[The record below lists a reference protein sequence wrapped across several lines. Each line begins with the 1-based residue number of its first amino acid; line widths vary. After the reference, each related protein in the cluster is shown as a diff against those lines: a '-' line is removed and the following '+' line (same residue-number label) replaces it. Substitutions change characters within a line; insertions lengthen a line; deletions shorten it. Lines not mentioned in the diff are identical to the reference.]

1 VLRRLGDDV
10 PLAGEVALDAKRAD
24 AALRA
29 LLPRVPGVA
38 DVAALAEGIIRIA
51 EAKMVGAIKEIS
63 IAKGHDPRDFALVAY
78 GGAGP
83 VPAAFIAEEL
93 EMPRVIVPPAPGNFS
108 AFGSL
113 ISDLRRD
120 YVRTR
125 LTHTR
130 RDAFDEVARLFAEME
145 GEARADLE
153 AEGIAPE
160 RITLTRTVGMRYVGQ
175 SWELLVRV
183 PDDATSMSALEAAF
197 QRGHERR
204 YGHARDAAAEIVN
217 FRLAAAGAVPKPTL
231 PRWSVTGTIASAQRA
246 ERAAYF
252 GSETLRTP
260 VYARDRLPGGVP
272 VTGPAIVEE
281 MGATTVVPPGWKAT
295 VGTWGELVLERR
307 TV

>member
-1 VLRRLGDDV
+1 V
-10 PLAGEVALDAKRAD
+10 
-24 AALRA
+24 
-29 LLPRVPGVA
+29 
-38 DVAALAEGIIRIA
+38 RIA
-51 EAKMVGAIKEIS
+51 VARMVGAIKEIS

-83 VPAAFIAEEL
+83 VHAAFIAEEL
-93 EMPRVIVPPAPGNFS
+93 EMRRVIVPPAPGNFS

-130 RDAFDEVARLFAEME
+130 RDDFAGVARIFDELAR
-145 GEARADLE
+145 EARTDLA
-153 AEGIAPE
+153 AEGITPE
-160 RITLTRTVGMRYVGQ
+160 NIALTRSLGMRYVGQ

-183 PDDATSMSALEAAF
+183 PDDADSMTSLETAF
-197 QRGHERR
+197 RRGHERR
-204 YGHARDAAAEIVN
+204 YGHARDGAAEIVN
-217 FRLAAAGAVPKPTL
+217 FRVAAAGAVAKPAL
-231 PRWSVTGTIASAQRA
+231 PRWPVTGMLAQARRT
-246 ERAAYF
+246 ERQAYF
-252 GSETLRTP
+252 GGDAMQAP

-281 MGATTVVPPGWKAT
+281 MGATTVVPPGWTAM

-307 TV
+307 GL